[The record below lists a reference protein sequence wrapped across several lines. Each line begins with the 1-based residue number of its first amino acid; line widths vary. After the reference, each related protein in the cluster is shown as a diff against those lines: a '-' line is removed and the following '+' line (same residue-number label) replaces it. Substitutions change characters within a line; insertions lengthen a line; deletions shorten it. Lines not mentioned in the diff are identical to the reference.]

1 MPYDQIFQ
9 DNLTIIVLCGQPNI
23 KQVLVYEIYKTSNQ
37 PVQINWKVFGV
48 SYFQHSVKV
57 SFIYLLILMDQ
68 MDTIGENS
76 FLFSQTY
83 SNFPCVENTKTA
95 KTSTFCNMYFHFLC
109 IFFIKVQGKLADA
122 AFVQKKNMYLDQT
135 FWVTLMSEPLKN
147 VKYSILFVSDL
158 G

>member
-1 MPYDQIFQ
+1 MKSIKLLISLFKLIGKFLEYHIFS
-9 DNLTIIVLCGQPNI
+9 T
-23 KQVLVYEIYKTSNQ
+23 
-37 PVQINWKVFGV
+37 V
-48 SYFQHSVKV
+48 SK
-57 SFIYLLILMDQ
+57 YLLYTYSSSWIKW
-68 MDTIGENS
+68 DTIGENS

-95 KTSTFCNMYFHFLC
+95 KTSTFCNMYFHFQC

>member
-1 MPYDQIFQ
+1 
-9 DNLTIIVLCGQPNI
+9 
-23 KQVLVYEIYKTSNQ
+23 
-37 PVQINWKVFGV
+37 
-48 SYFQHSVKV
+48 
-57 SFIYLLILMDQ
+57 
-68 MDTIGENS
+68 
-76 FLFSQTY
+76 
-83 SNFPCVENTKTA
+83 
-95 KTSTFCNMYFHFLC
+95 MYFHFQC